1 MINFLVAIALIL
13 FVAILF
19 VVLWRSLVQPYFYT
33 SPYAD
38 EEVVTTTT
46 TTTTVETPQTVQPT
60 VDQLPSLKREFN
72 EAGQPF
78 VKDPVDNAVWFLNT
92 NDDMYEDAN
101 GKWWKLV

>member
-19 VVLWRSLVQPYFYT
+19 VYLWRALVQPMYFN
-33 SPYAD
+33 SGAD

-46 TTTTVETPQTVQPT
+46 TTTTVEPPAPAQPT
-60 VDQLPSLKREFN
+60 IDQLPELKREFN

-101 GKWWKLV
+101 GKWWRLV